1 MLPCLSC
8 LCSLKKFFGLRFR
21 SFSNLSL
28 TLSRVFS
35 NIILDVF
42 SKQYKDMGTK
52 MRVVPKIARPV
63 RLCRRRGILNAI
75 MDWIVKTERSVPF
88 YIPSAT
94 NFCMPLRMSTPDLP
108 NGSMFKIE
116 SRVVSSTLTTTVRI
130 VRGNQWPLHRQMCLV
145 QWWLVI
151 FDDPRTQELANSR
164 SL

>member
-1 MLPCLSC
+1 M
-8 LCSLKKFFGLRFR
+8 
-21 SFSNLSL
+21 
-28 TLSRVFS
+28 FS

-130 VRGNQWPLHRQMCLV
+130 ARGNQWPLHRQMCLF